1 MILSI
6 GNVRSLPNSKI
17 LKYEKICVRINEMQ
31 YLSKLFYKIY
41 FVSLLQ
47 LPRYRTA
54 YLLNI

>member
-41 FVSLLQ
+41 LFYCQ
-47 LPRYRTA
+47 LVAIT
-54 YLLNI
+54 